1 MIDWF
6 GTRRG
11 PAQQPR
17 PLGPT
22 DMLRAPFLV
31 VRGAERNAI
40 VFSIEQFRQLFPRAS
55 ADEVRAVEQALLSD
69 TRAVRIIPG

>member
-1 MIDWF
+1 
-6 GTRRG
+6 
-11 PAQQPR
+11 
-17 PLGPT
+17 
-22 DMLRAPFLV
+22 MLRAPFLV